1 MIDREKEAYSDERPP
16 NLEDVF
22 HEIKSI
28 ETQGEGV
35 FYFVAHDGSDL
46 IMCEEYYVVDID
58 SPIIS
63 KEAKKYG
70 KPVGGHPSLLLYS
83 FAEERGGYKIIEY
96 EVYRN
101 AIKNKVEGYSNSDLR
116 TLAYYNMEYHPE
128 YFGSYPVPML
138 TPCGFTVRHR
148 ILANGIF
155 FLETDQGMDLLA
167 VCYPV
172 WECEFSDYLRELAL
186 MTEYDSSHGIDNTLG
201 FLFFKEPE
209 YCLVVFELL
218 SFQKE
223 WLQGLVLRP
232 QLMNAIWK
240 YHPEYATTHN
250 MEEQHGLHDGF
261 GMLLN
266 TLGHEVEL
274 SSSVDRM
281 ISITPNVDCNFFVF

>member
-1 MIDREKEAYSDERPP
+1 
-16 NLEDVF
+16 
-22 HEIKSI
+22 
-28 ETQGEGV
+28 
-35 FYFVAHDGSDL
+35 
-46 IMCEEYYVVDID
+46 
-58 SPIIS
+58 
-63 KEAKKYG
+63 
-70 KPVGGHPSLLLYS
+70 
-83 FAEERGGYKIIEY
+83 
-96 EVYRN
+96 
-101 AIKNKVEGYSNSDLR
+101 
-116 TLAYYNMEYHPE
+116 
-128 YFGSYPVPML
+128 
-138 TPCGFTVRHR
+138 
-148 ILANGIF
+148 
-155 FLETDQGMDLLA
+155 
-167 VCYPV
+167 
-172 WECEFSDYLRELAL
+172 